1 MFFSVLR
8 NAAVLE
14 KRYGFCEEEER
25 QSARVRAEEDKRQS
39 VRTSSCPFF
48 SVTSISTFFLLGMLL
63 DYFTSDPILVEE
75 LSLLLALAWPTGIAS
90 LARQLVS
97 VADVAILG
105 RLGTQYLAGA
115 SIAQIWIVSTQ
126 GFIWQAL
133 GSALN
138 TLAAQAD
145 GAGEPALVGL
155 WFQTALAVMALLLI
169 PVTIL
174 WAVCTRP
181 ALLLLGFQDE
191 SATLA
196 AEFCRFFIL
205 YLWASQT
212 YVLVSNY
219 LNSFSISWPPLFAN
233 VIMLG
238 INVLANVLLVFGTQP
253 FGSTL
258 WSGIGFPGSP
268 IASGITQVGVC
279 FLMVL
284 FIRSSPALYEKRWPG
299 WKLSEAFA
307 WERMRVFLGQAIP
320 SFISFFLQDGFMQVM
335 SFLAASMGDAQV
347 AAHNSFLQFLF
358 ALTCLIYGLTKA
370 TQVRVASLLGKGD
383 VKRAKLVAFFATAA
397 CSLVS
402 LTVGM
407 TVLASRNVLGYV
419 FSKDPAVVAAASEI
433 ALPCGISFTLISLFY
448 CSRAILAA
456 QARPGPIT
464 VAFLVGAWGC
474 GVPSGIAIAK
484 LTTLG
489 IAGIW
494 YAMIIGLGTTTL
506 IATIAV
512 VRSDWEAISDK
523 ASIRAHRA
531 ALDEQHNLSEDGD
544 HLVKENKVEEDTNTL
559 NHAFLPEVE
568 AQDKE
573 GRVPLLLSVNTTS

>member
-1 MFFSVLR
+1 
-8 NAAVLE
+8 
-14 KRYGFCEEEER
+14 
-25 QSARVRAEEDKRQS
+25 
-39 VRTSSCPFF
+39 
-48 SVTSISTFFLLGMLL
+48 MLQR
-63 DYFTSDPILVEE
+63 FTTDPILREE

-115 SIAQIWIVSTQ
+115 SIAQIFIVATQ

-145 GAGEPALVGL
+145 GAGEKALVGL
-155 WFQTALAVMALLLI
+155 WTQTALAVMTLLLI

-174 WAVCTRP
+174 WAVATRP
-181 ALLLLGFQDE
+181 ALHLLGFQDE
-191 SATLA
+191 SASLG
-196 AEFCRFFIL
+196 AEFCRYFIL

-212 YVLVSNY
+212 YVIVSNY
-219 LNSFSISWPPLFAN
+219 LNSFSVSWPPLFAN

-238 INVLANVLLVFGTQP
+238 INVLANVLLVFGTVP
-253 FGSTL
+253 FGSTV

-268 IASGITQVGVC
+268 IASGLTQVGVC

-284 FIRSSPALYEKRWPG
+284 FIRSSPSLHELRWPG
-299 WKLSEAFA
+299 WRLKEAFA
-307 WERMRVFLGQAIP
+307 WSRMKVFLGQALP
-320 SFISFFLQDGFMQVM
+320 SFLSFFLQDGFMQVM

-383 VKRAKLVAFFATAA
+383 VERAKTVAFFATVA
-397 CSLVS
+397 CSVVS

-407 TVLASRNVLGYV
+407 TVLATRNVLGYV
-419 FSKDPAVVAAASEI
+419 FSRDPQVIAAASEI

-456 QARPGPIT
+456 QARPAPIT
-464 VAFLVGAWGC
+464 IAFLIGAWGC
-474 GVPSGIAIAK
+474 GVPSGIAISK
-484 LTTLG
+484 LTNLG

-512 VRSDWEAISDK
+512 IRSDWKAISDK
-523 ASIRAHRA
+523 ASFRAHKA
-531 ALDEQHNLSEDGD
+531 AIE
-544 HLVKENKVEEDTNTL
+544 
-559 NHAFLPEVE
+559 
-568 AQDKE
+568 QDKDIDS
-573 GRVPLLLSVNTTS
+573 LDYALLSNEGKEETLVIN